1 MPNIS
6 QYKSVSVSKDTYE
19 KLLLLA
25 QSEKRNLSQQL
36 SLLIDIELDRL
47 TTPSAFKK

>member
-6 QYKSVSVSKDTYE
+6 QYKSVFVSKDTYE

-36 SLLIDIELDRL
+36 ILLIDIELDRL
-47 TTPSAFKK
+47 TTPTAFKK